1 MDCTTSCW
9 SCCPFPRNTRLMVQ
23 NLVTLLRKNHLPIL
37 IIYNITHR
45 WFHGIIPRKEAE
57 ERLDTAIVGTYLFRE
72 AETRPGLSLSV
83 RSVQRK
89 AKRYHSHVATLRAS
103 FFFFFFFFLFL
114 FLFVARQFI
123 IQDTLSLLHGIFF
136 KKKPLRFMAT
146 SVLTF
151 CFSSLSVVN

>member
-1 MDCTTSCW
+1 
-9 SCCPFPRNTRLMVQ
+9 MVQ

-89 AKRYHSHVATLRAS
+89 AKRYHSHVATLR
-103 FFFFFFFFLFL
+103 
-114 FLFVARQFI
+114 
-123 IQDTLSLLHGIFF
+123 
-136 KKKPLRFMAT
+136 
-146 SVLTF
+146 SVLLLLLLLLPF
-151 CFSSLSVVN
+151 PFPFRRPAIYHSGHAVVATRHFF